1 MKYLEYREQ
10 RSHGTFDFPFAFYSV
25 TPQHPRYNMVDHW
38 HAECEIIRVL
48 DGKLLL
54 TLDGKRYAG
63 EKGDIFFVSE
73 GVLHGGIP
81 ENCSYECL
89 VFDLQTV
96 MGETIVGRQN
106 LSELLDGRVQVINRF
121 APETPLIADAVDK
134 LFRAMGA
141 KNKNRQLLVLGSLYE
156 LFGIIV
162 ENDYF
167 ERQSAATATG
177 IRRVSQFKN
186 VLTLIKIRY
195 HETLTLEEMAAC
207 ANMNKKYFCRYFKSM
222 TQKTPVEYL
231 NYYRIECACEQMLN
245 SDAKISEIALRCGF
259 NDISYFIKVFK
270 RYKGASPLQ
279 YLRRSGFSPHG

>member
-1 MKYLEYREQ
+1 MKYLEYRER
-10 RSHGTFDFPFAFYSV
+10 RSHGTFDFPFAFYAV

-38 HAECEIIRVL
+38 HAECEIIRIL

-54 TLDGKRYAG
+54 TLDGKQYAG

-106 LSELLDGRVQVINRF
+106 LAALLNGSVQVLNRL
-121 APETPLIADAVDK
+121 TPDIPRVAGTVDR

-141 KNKNRQLLVLGSLYE
+141 KNEGRQLLVLGSLYE
-156 LFGIIV
+156 FFGIIA
-162 ENDYF
+162 ENGCF
-167 ERQSAATATG
+167 ERQSVTTAAGA
-177 IRRVSQFKN
+177 RRVSQFKN

-195 HETLTLEEMAAC
+195 HEALTLDEMAAC
-207 ANMNKKYFCRYFKSM
+207 TNMNKKYFCRYFKSM

-231 NYYRIECACEQMLN
+231 NYYRIECACEQMIN
-245 SDAKISEIALRCGF
+245 SDMKISEIALGCGF

-270 RYKGASPLQ
+270 RYKGVSPLQ
-279 YLRRSGFSPHG
+279 YLNRRNS